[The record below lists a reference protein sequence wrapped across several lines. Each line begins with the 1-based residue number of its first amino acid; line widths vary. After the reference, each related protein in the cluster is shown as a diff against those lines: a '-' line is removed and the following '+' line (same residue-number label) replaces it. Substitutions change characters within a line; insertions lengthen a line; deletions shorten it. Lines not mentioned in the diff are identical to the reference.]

1 MPLTKC
7 GIPAVSMQGTENDW
21 ENLVRK
27 IENLEELLFPIREQL
42 ELPYNWW
49 DNIKNISNKLLETYQ
64 ENPDLIWWH
73 SIIEKTEGFESWGSG
88 GGGRSYMAFDGWFLT
103 DILGLHDIEYLSKIN
118 NPLVT
123 VPMKIT
129 HPDQKPE
136 EAASIGGIVGYEMD
150 DDDTWPLFLLFT
162 AGHFALSQILA
173 TCEGK
178 HF

>member
-88 GGGRSYMAFDGWFLT
+88 EGEEVIWRSM
-103 DILGLHDIEYLSKIN
+103 
-118 NPLVT
+118 
-123 VPMKIT
+123 
-129 HPDQKPE
+129 
-136 EAASIGGIVGYEMD
+136 VG
-150 DDDTWPLFLLFT
+150 
-162 AGHFALSQILA
+162 S
-173 TCEGK
+173 
-178 HF
+178 